1 MVFIDP
7 NADRRFCCLAG
18 ISQRQWKQLDRS
30 KKKTNQH
37 EKDSIGN
44 DTSFFFFF
52 FFAQQLSF
60 FWLVRRVETDALAS
74 RLSSLS

>member
-44 DTSFFFFF
+44 DTSFFFL
-52 FFAQQLSF
+52 FAQQLSFF